1 MFRFFSEK
9 HWFIWSWL
17 GSFIILSSLWV
28 QVEIDVKINEWFGV
42 FYDMIQKALAEPNAV
57 SIEEYFASLFS
68 FITLAGMY
76 IAVYVAISF
85 FTAHFLFRWRT
96 AMVEWYHSVYDK
108 ARKIEGASQRV
119 QEDTIKFT
127 RIMEGLGTSL
137 IESIMILIQFIPIL
151 FGLSI
156 GIPIFFFGDWE
167 YGLIVGALIWT
178 IGGTVFLIVL
188 GLILRQVGVE
198 YDLQKQEAAYR
209 KILVIAE
216 DDGSVRPKKID
227 ELFDDVRKIHFLSYI
242 RYLYFNIGRIAY
254 LQANVLSAYVF
265 LAPAIVA
272 GAVTLGVMQQ
282 IIRAFGRVEGSMQ
295 YLLKAWPT
303 IIELAS
309 VYKRLREFESKIKQ
323 EELIDE
329 IEVVITPG
337 SRLVGRKQNYFTK
350 LAYEELFLLGMWRKG
365 ARFRTRLSKQIF
377 KVGDV
382 LLLGVRD
389 PDEEDVSAKINLL
402 GLMPIRSREI
412 STLPSRSRF
421 LKALVFFTTSILLAA
436 LNIINVLTAFLICV
450 LGFVGIKILKSNLY
464 RHIEWPIVIML
475 AAMIPIGQALE
486 STGITAQI
494 ASGVVSFAGDLHVF
508 WILMI
513 ILIITMLITD
523 VINLS
528 LIHI

>member
-1 MFRFFSEK
+1 MFRFFTQK
-9 HWFIWSWL
+9 NWYLWSWF

-57 SIEEYFASLFS
+57 TIEEYFASLFS

-85 FTAHFLFRWRT
+85 FTAHYLFRWRT

-108 ARKIEGASQRV
+108 ARRIEGASQRV

-151 FGLSI
+151 FGLSV
-156 GIPIFFFGDWE
+156 GIPIFFFGEWE

-188 GLILRQVGVE
+188 GLILRLVGVE

-216 DDGSVRPKKID
+216 DDGNVRPKRID
-227 ELFDDVRKIHFLSYI
+227 ELFNDVRKIHYLSYL
-242 RYLYFNIGRIAY
+242 RYLYFNIGRIGY

-272 GAVTLGVMQQ
+272 GVVTLGVMQQ

-309 VYKRLREFESKIKQ
+309 VYKRLREFESKIEQ
-323 EELIDE
+323 EELI
-329 IEVVITPG
+329 
-337 SRLVGRKQNYFTK
+337 
-350 LAYEELFLLGMWRKG
+350 EEK
-365 ARFRTRLSKQIF
+365 T
-377 KVGDV
+377 
-382 LLLGVRD
+382 
-389 PDEEDVSAKINLL
+389 
-402 GLMPIRSREI
+402 
-412 STLPSRSRF
+412 
-421 LKALVFFTTSILLAA
+421 
-436 LNIINVLTAFLICV
+436 
-450 LGFVGIKILKSNLY
+450 
-464 RHIEWPIVIML
+464 
-475 AAMIPIGQALE
+475 
-486 STGITAQI
+486 
-494 ASGVVSFAGDLHVF
+494 
-508 WILMI
+508 
-513 ILIITMLITD
+513 
-523 VINLS
+523 
-528 LIHI
+528 

>member
-1 MFRFFSEK
+1 MFKFFNSRK
-9 HWFIWSWL
+9 WFLWAWI

-28 QVEIDVKINEWFGV
+28 QVVIDVKINEWFGV

-96 AMVEWYHSVYDK
+96 SMVEWYHSVYDK

-137 IESIMILIQFIPIL
+137 IESIMILIQFTPIL
-151 FGLSI
+151 FGLSF
-156 GIPIFFFGDWE
+156 GIPIFFFGEWE
-167 YGLIVGALIWT
+167 YGLIVGAFIWT

-188 GLILRQVGVE
+188 GLILRLVGVE

-216 DDGSVRPKKID
+216 DNETVRPKRID
-227 ELFDDVRKIHFLSYI
+227 ELFDDVRKIHYLSYL

-272 GAVTLGVMQQ
+272 GVVTLGVMQQ

-295 YLLKAWPT
+295 YLLKSWPT

-309 VYKRLREFESKIKQ
+309 VYKRLREFE
-323 EELIDE
+323 
-329 IEVVITPG
+329 
-337 SRLVGRKQNYFTK
+337 NK
-350 LAYEELFLLGMWRKG
+350 LK
-365 ARFRTRLSKQIF
+365 SSQ
-377 KVGDV
+377 
-382 LLLGVRD
+382 
-389 PDEEDVSAKINLL
+389 EDV
-402 GLMPIRSREI
+402 
-412 STLPSRSRF
+412 T
-421 LKALVFFTTSILLAA
+421 
-436 LNIINVLTAFLICV
+436 
-450 LGFVGIKILKSNLY
+450 
-464 RHIEWPIVIML
+464 IE
-475 AAMIPIGQALE
+475 
-486 STGITAQI
+486 SK
-494 ASGVVSFAGDLHVF
+494 
-508 WILMI
+508 
-513 ILIITMLITD
+513 
-523 VINLS
+523 
-528 LIHI
+528 

>member
-1 MFRFFSEK
+1 MFKFFTDK
-9 HWFIWSWL
+9 KWFLWAWI

-28 QVEIDVKINEWFGV
+28 QVVIDVKINEWFGV

-57 SIEEYFASLFS
+57 SIEEYFGSLFS

-96 AMVEWYHSVYDK
+96 SMVEWYHSVYDR

-137 IESIMILIQFIPIL
+137 IESIMILIQFTPIL

-156 GIPIFFFGDWE
+156 GIPIFFFGEWE

-188 GLILRQVGVE
+188 GLILRLVGVE

-216 DDGSVRPKKID
+216 DNETVRPKRID
-227 ELFDDVRKIHFLSYI
+227 ELFDDVRKIHYLSYL

-272 GAVTLGVMQQ
+272 GVVTLGVMQQ

-309 VYKRLREFESKIKQ
+309 VYKRLREFE
-323 EELIDE
+323 D
-329 IEVVITPG
+329 
-337 SRLVGRKQNYFTK
+337 K
-350 LAYEELFLLGMWRKG
+350 LK
-365 ARFRTRLSKQIF
+365 SSQ
-377 KVGDV
+377 
-382 LLLGVRD
+382 
-389 PDEEDVSAKINLL
+389 EDV
-402 GLMPIRSREI
+402 
-412 STLPSRSRF
+412 T
-421 LKALVFFTTSILLAA
+421 
-436 LNIINVLTAFLICV
+436 
-450 LGFVGIKILKSNLY
+450 
-464 RHIEWPIVIML
+464 IE
-475 AAMIPIGQALE
+475 
-486 STGITAQI
+486 SK
-494 ASGVVSFAGDLHVF
+494 
-508 WILMI
+508 
-513 ILIITMLITD
+513 
-523 VINLS
+523 
-528 LIHI
+528 

>member
-1 MFRFFSEK
+1 MFKFFTDK
-9 HWFIWSWL
+9 KWFLWAWI

-137 IESIMILIQFIPIL
+137 IESIMILIQFVPIL
-151 FGLSI
+151 FGLSV

-178 IGGTVFLIVL
+178 IGGTIFLIVL
-188 GLILRQVGVE
+188 GIILRLVGVE

-216 DDGSVRPKKID
+216 DNETIRPKRID
-227 ELFDDVRKIHFLSYI
+227 ELFDDVRKIHFLSYL

-272 GAVTLGVMQQ
+272 GVVTLGVMQQ

-309 VYKRLREFESKIKQ
+309 VYKRLREFEDKLKLSEQDVTIESK
-323 EELIDE
+323 
-329 IEVVITPG
+329 
-337 SRLVGRKQNYFTK
+337 
-350 LAYEELFLLGMWRKG
+350 
-365 ARFRTRLSKQIF
+365 
-377 KVGDV
+377 
-382 LLLGVRD
+382 
-389 PDEEDVSAKINLL
+389 
-402 GLMPIRSREI
+402 
-412 STLPSRSRF
+412 
-421 LKALVFFTTSILLAA
+421 
-436 LNIINVLTAFLICV
+436 
-450 LGFVGIKILKSNLY
+450 
-464 RHIEWPIVIML
+464 
-475 AAMIPIGQALE
+475 
-486 STGITAQI
+486 
-494 ASGVVSFAGDLHVF
+494 
-508 WILMI
+508 
-513 ILIITMLITD
+513 
-523 VINLS
+523 
-528 LIHI
+528 

>member
-1 MFRFFSEK
+1 MFRFFTEK
-9 HWFIWSWL
+9 SWFYWSWI

-68 FITLAGMY
+68 FITLAAMY
-76 IAVYVAISF
+76 IAVYVAVSF
-85 FTAHFLFRWRT
+85 FTAHYLFRWRT
-96 AMVEWYHSVYDK
+96 SMVEWYHSVYDK

-151 FGLSI
+151 FGLSV
-156 GIPIFFFGDWE
+156 GIPIFFFGEWE

-188 GLILRQVGVE
+188 GLILRLVGIE

-216 DDGSVRPKKID
+216 DDGNVRPKTID
-227 ELFDDVRKIHFLSYI
+227 ELFDDVRKIHFLSYL

-272 GAVTLGVMQQ
+272 GVVTLGVMQQ

-309 VYKRLREFESKIKQ
+309 VYKRLREFE
-323 EELIDE
+323 
-329 IEVVITPG
+329 T
-337 SRLVGRKQNYFTK
+337 
-350 LAYEELFLLGMWRKG
+350 
-365 ARFRTRLSKQIF
+365 
-377 KVGDV
+377 
-382 LLLGVRD
+382 
-389 PDEEDVSAKINLL
+389 KINQ
-402 GLMPIRSREI
+402 ED
-412 STLPSRSRF
+412 
-421 LKALVFFTTSILLAA
+421 LVDE
-436 LNIINVLTAFLICV
+436 
-450 LGFVGIKILKSNLY
+450 KI
-464 RHIEWPIVIML
+464 
-475 AAMIPIGQALE
+475 
-486 STGITAQI
+486 
-494 ASGVVSFAGDLHVF
+494 
-508 WILMI
+508 
-513 ILIITMLITD
+513 
-523 VINLS
+523 
-528 LIHI
+528 

>member
-1 MFRFFSEK
+1 MFKFFTDK
-9 HWFIWSWL
+9 KWFLWAWI

-57 SIEEYFASLFS
+57 TIEEYFASLFS

-96 AMVEWYHSVYDK
+96 SMVEWYHSVYDK

-156 GIPIFFFGDWE
+156 GIPIFFFGEWE

-188 GLILRQVGVE
+188 GLILRLVGVE

-216 DDGSVRPKKID
+216 DDETVRPKRID
-227 ELFDDVRKIHFLSYI
+227 ELFDDVRKIHFLSYL

-272 GAVTLGVMQQ
+272 GVVTLGVMQQ

-309 VYKRLREFESKIKQ
+309 VYKRLREFEDKLKST
-323 EELIDE
+323 EE
-329 IEVVITPG
+329 IETI
-337 SRLVGRKQNYFTK
+337 
-350 LAYEELFLLGMWRKG
+350 E
-365 ARFRTRLSKQIF
+365 SK
-377 KVGDV
+377 
-382 LLLGVRD
+382 
-389 PDEEDVSAKINLL
+389 
-402 GLMPIRSREI
+402 
-412 STLPSRSRF
+412 
-421 LKALVFFTTSILLAA
+421 
-436 LNIINVLTAFLICV
+436 
-450 LGFVGIKILKSNLY
+450 
-464 RHIEWPIVIML
+464 
-475 AAMIPIGQALE
+475 
-486 STGITAQI
+486 
-494 ASGVVSFAGDLHVF
+494 
-508 WILMI
+508 
-513 ILIITMLITD
+513 
-523 VINLS
+523 
-528 LIHI
+528 

>member
-1 MFRFFSEK
+1 MFRFFTQKS
-9 HWFIWSWL
+9 WFIWSWI

-42 FYDMIQKALAEPNAV
+42 YYDMIQKALAEPNAV

-85 FTAHFLFRWRT
+85 FTAHYLFRWRT
-96 AMVEWYHSVYDK
+96 SMVEWYHSVYDK

-151 FGLSI
+151 FGLSV
-156 GIPIFFFGDWE
+156 GIPIFFFGEWE

-188 GLILRQVGVE
+188 GLILRLVGIE

-216 DDGSVRPKKID
+216 DDGNVRPKTID
-227 ELFDDVRKIHFLSYI
+227 ELFDDVRKIHFLSYL

-272 GAVTLGVMQQ
+272 GVVTLGVMQQ

-309 VYKRLREFESKIKQ
+309 VYKRLREFETKIKQ
-323 EELIDE
+323 DDLVDE
-329 IEVVITPG
+329 
-337 SRLVGRKQNYFTK
+337 
-350 LAYEELFLLGMWRKG
+350 
-365 ARFRTRLSKQIF
+365 
-377 KVGDV
+377 KV
-382 LLLGVRD
+382 
-389 PDEEDVSAKINLL
+389 
-402 GLMPIRSREI
+402 
-412 STLPSRSRF
+412 
-421 LKALVFFTTSILLAA
+421 
-436 LNIINVLTAFLICV
+436 
-450 LGFVGIKILKSNLY
+450 
-464 RHIEWPIVIML
+464 
-475 AAMIPIGQALE
+475 
-486 STGITAQI
+486 
-494 ASGVVSFAGDLHVF
+494 
-508 WILMI
+508 
-513 ILIITMLITD
+513 
-523 VINLS
+523 
-528 LIHI
+528 

>member
-1 MFRFFSEK
+1 M
-9 HWFIWSWL
+9 
-17 GSFIILSSLWV
+17 GSLWV

-42 FYDMIQKALAEPNAV
+42 FYDMIQKALAEPNA
-57 SIEEYFASLFS
+57 ITIQEYFASLLS

-127 RIMEGLGTSL
+127 RIMEGLGTSF
-137 IESIMILIQFIPIL
+137 IESIMILIQFVPIL

-178 IGGTVFLIVL
+178 IGGTVFLIAL
-188 GLILRQVGVE
+188 GWILRLVGVE

-216 DDGSVRPKKID
+216 DDGNIRPKRIN
-227 ELFDDVRKIHFLSYI
+227 ELFDDVRKIHFLSYL

-272 GAVTLGVMQQ
+272 GVVTLGVMQQ

-309 VYKRLREFESKIKQ
+309 VYKRLREFESKLK
-323 EELIDE
+323 
-329 IEVVITPG
+329 V
-337 SRLVGRKQNYFTK
+337 
-350 LAYEELFLLGMWRKG
+350 
-365 ARFRTRLSKQIF
+365 SKEN
-377 KVGDV
+377 V
-382 LLLGVRD
+382 LLR
-389 PDEEDVSAKINLL
+389 
-402 GLMPIRSREI
+402 
-412 STLPSRSRF
+412 
-421 LKALVFFTTSILLAA
+421 
-436 LNIINVLTAFLICV
+436 
-450 LGFVGIKILKSNLY
+450 
-464 RHIEWPIVIML
+464 
-475 AAMIPIGQALE
+475 
-486 STGITAQI
+486 
-494 ASGVVSFAGDLHVF
+494 
-508 WILMI
+508 
-513 ILIITMLITD
+513 
-523 VINLS
+523 
-528 LIHI
+528 

>member
-1 MFRFFSEK
+1 MFKFFNSK
-9 HWFIWSWL
+9 KWFLWAWI

-28 QVEIDVKINEWFGV
+28 QVVIDVKINEWFGV

-57 SIEEYFASLFS
+57 TIDEYFASLFS

-108 ARKIEGASQRV
+108 ARNIEGASQRV

-151 FGLSI
+151 FGLSF
-156 GIPIFFFGDWE
+156 GIPIFFFGEWE

-188 GLILRQVGVE
+188 GLILRLVGVE

-216 DDGSVRPKKID
+216 DNETVRPKRID
-227 ELFDDVRKIHFLSYI
+227 ELFDDVRKIHYLSYL

-272 GAVTLGVMQQ
+272 GVVTLGVMQQ

-309 VYKRLREFESKIKQ
+309 VYKRLREFE
-323 EELIDE
+323 D
-329 IEVVITPG
+329 
-337 SRLVGRKQNYFTK
+337 K
-350 LAYEELFLLGMWRKG
+350 LK
-365 ARFRTRLSKQIF
+365 SSQ
-377 KVGDV
+377 
-382 LLLGVRD
+382 
-389 PDEEDVSAKINLL
+389 EDV
-402 GLMPIRSREI
+402 
-412 STLPSRSRF
+412 T
-421 LKALVFFTTSILLAA
+421 
-436 LNIINVLTAFLICV
+436 
-450 LGFVGIKILKSNLY
+450 
-464 RHIEWPIVIML
+464 IE
-475 AAMIPIGQALE
+475 
-486 STGITAQI
+486 SK
-494 ASGVVSFAGDLHVF
+494 
-508 WILMI
+508 
-513 ILIITMLITD
+513 
-523 VINLS
+523 
-528 LIHI
+528 